1 MNDDILY
8 YIWLAQ
14 SFPFGSVKP
23 KNIVLSFD
31 GNLKEF
37 YNNLD
42 EAAEKFN
49 LTKKQLKKLKEKTP
63 DSFTYIIERCK
74 KLKIKIV
81 CFSDKNYP
89 QKLKTIDSSPIVF
102 YYVGDLNAT
111 NGPSVAMIGTRKA
124 SLYGLKTANKIAK
137 KLAAHNITIVSGCAE
152 GIDSSAHLGAVEMSQ
167 PTIAVLGTS
176 IERPYP
182 HGSGALKRKILN
194 QNGLIISEYAPGHE
208 IFRWLFPI
216 RNRLIVG
223 LSDLVII
230 VESPEK
236 SGATITAN
244 IANEFGK
251 EVFCVPPSNIFSHN
265 NDGIKKF
272 LKDGANLLLDVSD
285 VLDFY
290 KFSNYVIPKQPVH
303 TPKSETA
310 SKKVPEKLQPLFDL
324 INSNFD
330 LDYTSKKLN
339 LKVNKILEMLTELEI
354 LGLIK
359 KYGMYY
365 KKIN

>member
-1 MNDDILY
+1 MTDDILY

-23 KNIVLSFD
+23 KAIVSSFD

-42 EAAEKFN
+42 EAVKKFD
-49 LTKKQLKKLKEKTP
+49 LTAKQLQKLKNKKP
-63 DSFTYIIERCK
+63 DDFTYIIKRCN

-81 CFSDKNYP
+81 CFSDENYP
-89 QKLKTIDSSPIVF
+89 QKLKTIDSSPIVL
-102 YYVGDLNAT
+102 YYIGNLNAA
-111 NGPSVAMIGTRKA
+111 NGPSVAIVGTRKA
-124 SLYGLKTANKIAK
+124 SPYGLKAANQIAK
-137 KLAAHNITIVSGCAE
+137 SLVAHNITIVSGCAE

-176 IERPYP
+176 IEKPYP
-182 HGSGALKRKILN
+182 PGSGALKRKILN
-194 QNGLIISEYAPGHE
+194 LNGLIISEYAPGHE

-223 LSDLVII
+223 LSDLII
-230 VESPEK
+230 VVESPEK
-236 SGATITAN
+236 SGAAVTAN

-290 KFSNYVIPKQPVH
+290 KFSDYVIPKQPVH
-303 TPKSETA
+303 TSKSNKTE
-310 SKKVPEKLQPLFDL
+310 KKVPEKLKPLFDL
-324 INSNFD
+324 INSDFD
-330 LDYTSKKLN
+330 IDYTSSKLN
-339 LKVNKILEMLTELEI
+339 LEVNKILEMLTELEI

-365 KKIN
+365 RKS